1 MFYPLTGTYA
11 PDVAAVNTI
20 SLLNNNQNFYAAF
33 PGVVVQ
39 TRVDDDDL
47 SLVLMDGQGENK
59 NVISNPDGQARFK
72 IILADGAIVPTEP
85 TIEYK

>member
-1 MFYPLTGTYA
+1 MFCPLAGTYA
-11 PDVAAVNTI
+11 PDVEAVNTI
-20 SLLNNNQNFYAAF
+20 SMLDDNQNFYAAF

-39 TRVDDDDL
+39 TRVNDDDL
-47 SLVLMDGQGENK
+47 SLVLMDGQGDNK